1 MTTTRP
7 GVDPVV
13 ARYAARMRRSRVRYA
28 AVLTVVVV
36 ALAAFAA
43 VVVSRGEAA
52 HATLR
57 TTGYPPSPVR
67 FAALSPVQQLAW
79 RSTDRLASGT
89 PLVGGT
95 VVTYSAHTV
104 GGRAAVDG
112 RETWTYTR
120 TDRTICTAVQIG
132 SATIAFFA
140 VHGNCDEVT
149 ALDTRTGQRRWTRTL
164 DKDGMPVN
172 GRPRLRW
179 DNDTL
184 LVTSPSVIYAIAVTD
199 GQDRWTYTRQGCTIA
214 SAVLGS
220 AGALISQNCTK
231 PQCTTRKYC
240 RSGVQLVLRDGNAG
254 TDDTGKPNADHFLW
268 LDAANADI
276 PVSAGAVIAAAN
288 PYRHTLEVFA
298 ARGGAALGSVPL
310 AAGSPSVTSQ
320 PVTTDTADVAWFGG
334 HVYALPAGRTTAQ
347 WTAATVAP
355 PTVIDPAGN
364 SPATLRTARISEPVV
379 GGVAVLDGNTG
390 AVRMR
395 LTVPSADTTG
405 PVTASSVALP
415 IGTGFVVAGSS
426 GLVVSR

>member
-28 AVLTVVVV
+28 AVLTVVVI
-36 ALAAFAA
+36 ALVAFAA

-57 TTGYPPSPVR
+57 TTGHPPSPVR
-67 FAALSPVQQLAW
+67 FATPSPVQQLAW
-79 RSTDRLASGT
+79 RSTDRLASGV

-95 VVTYSAHTV
+95 VATYSAHTV
-104 GGRAAVDG
+104 GGRAAVSG
-112 RETWTYTR
+112 RQTWTYTR
-120 TDRTICTAVQIG
+120 TDRTVCTAVQIG
-132 SATIAFFA
+132 GATIAFFA

-172 GRPRLRW
+172 GRPTLRW

-184 LVTSPSVIYAIAVTD
+184 LVTSPSVIYAIAVSD

-220 AGALISQNCTK
+220 AGALFSQSCTK
-231 PQCTTRKYC
+231 PQCTSRRFC
-240 RSGVQLVLRDGNAG
+240 RSGVQLVLRAG
-254 TDDTGKPNADHFLW
+254 TDDSGKPNADRFRW

-288 PYRHTLEVFA
+288 PYRHTLELFA
-298 ARGGAALGSVPL
+298 ASGGAVLGSVPL
-310 AAGSPSVTSQ
+310 AAGSSLATSQ
-320 PVTTDTADVAWFGG
+320 PMTTDTADVAWFGG
-334 HVYALPAGRTTAQ
+334 RVYALPPGRTTVL
-347 WTAATVAP
+347 WTAATAAP

-364 SPATLRTARISEPVV
+364 SSATLSTARITEPVA
-379 GGVAVLDGNTG
+379 GGVAVLDGDTG

-395 LTVPSADTTG
+395 IPVPNAGTTG

-415 IGTGFVVAGSS
+415 IGTGFVVAGRS
-426 GLVVSR
+426 GMVVSR